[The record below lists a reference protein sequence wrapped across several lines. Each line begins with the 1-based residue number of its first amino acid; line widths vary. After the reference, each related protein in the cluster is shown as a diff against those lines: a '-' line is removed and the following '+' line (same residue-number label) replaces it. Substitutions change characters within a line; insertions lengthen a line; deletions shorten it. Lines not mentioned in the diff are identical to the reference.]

1 MLNANLMLFNS
12 TIYLVFLPLVAVLYY
27 FLPLWWRRIML
38 VIASYAFYMAW
49 SVPFASLL
57 VFSTVI
63 DYTAARVIDSTESAL
78 RQRIG
83 LLVSL
88 AANLGVLA
96 VFKYADFF
104 TNSAY
109 SLFGA
114 RPWPE
119 LDLILPLGISF
130 YTFQTMSYTIDVYRG
145 HLRARKSFIDIA
157 LYVSFFPQLVAGP
170 IIRADTLIPQLR
182 EENEANWQL
191 IRAGIA
197 LIIWGMIK
205 KVFVADAM
213 APIVNEAYGNAGVTS
228 GLALLSA
235 TYAFAVQIYC
245 DFSGY
250 TDIAIGSALVLGIRL
265 PANFREPYLS
275 CSIREFWRRWHISLS
290 TWLRDYLYIPLGGS
304 KRGPTHT
311 QINLMITM
319 LLGGLW
325 HGAGWNWVIWGGLQ
339 GAMMII
345 ERLIGLSESPPK
357 AALARIIR
365 WFITFHLVCLSWV
378 FFRASDVEQA
388 WEVLTRIGS
397 MSPGYS
403 FDIWKPVL
411 LVALLIV
418 VELGRIRKRFVR
430 VIQFHPLATVLLTIA
445 AYVVFTLVFRG
456 TRSPEFIYFQF

>member
-1 MLNANLMLFNS
+1 MLFNS
-12 TIYLVFLPLVAVLYY
+12 TVYLIFLPLVAVLYY
-27 FLPLWWRRIML
+27 LLPLWWRRVML
-38 VIASYAFYMAW
+38 LGASYAFYMVW
-49 SVPFASLL
+49 SVPFSSLL

-63 DYTAARVIDSTESAL
+63 DYTAARVIDGSDSPL
-78 RQRIG
+78 RRRLG
-83 LLVSL
+83 LITSLV
-88 AANLGVLA
+88 ANLGVLA

-104 TNSAY
+104 SNSAY
-109 SLFGA
+109 SLTGA

-145 HLRARKSFIDIA
+145 HLSARKSLIDVA

-182 EENEANWQL
+182 EEIDENWQL

-197 LIIWGMIK
+197 LIVWGMCK
-205 KVFVADAM
+205 KVFIADTM
-213 APIVNEAYGNAGVTS
+213 APVVNEAYGNASATS
-228 GLALLSA
+228 GMGLLSA
-235 TYAFAVQIYC
+235 TYAFAIQIYC

-311 QINLMITM
+311 QVNLMITM

-325 HGAGWNWVIWGGLQ
+325 HGAGWNWVVWGGLQ
-339 GAMMII
+339 GTFMIV
-345 ERLIGLSESPPK
+345 ERIIGLSETPPR
-357 AALARIIR
+357 ALIAKLIR

-378 FFRASDVEQA
+378 FFRATDIGHA
-388 WEVLTRIGS
+388 WEVLTRIATNA
-397 MSPGYS
+397 PGEA
-403 FDIWKPVL
+403 FDVWEPIALVL
-411 LVALLIV
+411 VLVL
-418 VELGRIRKRFVR
+418 VELGRVRKRFVY
-430 VIQFHPLATVLLTIA
+430 LLQHHAFISLCVAIA
-445 AYVVFTLVFRG
+445 AFILFALMFRG
-456 TRSPEFIYFQF
+456 ASSPEFIYFQF

>member
-1 MLNANLMLFNS
+1 MLFNS
-12 TIYLVFLPLVAVLYY
+12 TLYLIFLPLVAALYY
-27 FLPLWWRRIML
+27 VLPLWWRRVML
-38 VIASYAFYMAW
+38 VAASYAFYMVW
-49 SVPFASLL
+49 SVPFSSLL
-57 VFSTVI
+57 LFSTVI
-63 DYTAARVIDSTESAL
+63 DYTAARVIDGSDSPI
-78 RQRIG
+78 RQRLA

-88 AANLGVLA
+88 SANLGVLA

-145 HLRARKSFIDIA
+145 HLSARKSLIDVA

-182 EENEANWQL
+182 EENEENWQL

-205 KVFVADAM
+205 KVFIADAM
-213 APIVNEAYGNAGVTS
+213 APIVNESYANAGATS
-228 GLALLSA
+228 GVALLSA

-325 HGAGWNWVIWGGLQ
+325 HGAGWNWVVWGGLQ
-339 GAMMII
+339 GLMMII
-345 ERLIGLSESPPK
+345 ERIIGLSESTPK
-357 AALARIIR
+357 QLIAKIVR

-388 WEVLTRIGS
+388 WEVISRIGTLA
-397 MSPGYS
+397 PGYA
-403 FDIWKPVL
+403 FEIWTPIA
-411 LVALLIV
+411 LVALLLIV
-418 VELGRIRKRFVR
+418 EIGRGRKRFVYAL
-430 VIQFHPLATVLLTIA
+430 QHSAPLALLLAILA
-445 AYVVFTLVFRG
+445 FIVFALAFRG
-456 TRSPEFIYFQF
+456 ASSPEFIYFQF